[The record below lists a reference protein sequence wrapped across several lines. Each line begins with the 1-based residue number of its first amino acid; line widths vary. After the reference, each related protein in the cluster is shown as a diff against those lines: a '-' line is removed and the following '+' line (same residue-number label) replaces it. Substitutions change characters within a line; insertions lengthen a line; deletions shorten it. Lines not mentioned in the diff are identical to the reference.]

1 MTLVTSEELKEQI
14 DQIETQIEALEAEYD
29 ATFQKWREELYGDP
43 AEPSTY
49 AHMRKV
55 QEEKAQLRDKR
66 WELQDKYWDARE
78 YERENRFVRPNGN
91 RFYEFINK
99 GVGAPPKIHL
109 KIHDVSKKLEEITL
123 NKWLPIGMIAAA
135 MIIVSTIVYLL
146 PVLALNPILFT
157 ATILLPSEL
166 EEGAVATG
174 KLLIIAIVVGIYLL
188 MKRKRKAGSFL
199 DNAALEEEQWF
210 RQGAEEWSW
219 HKRVT
224 SCLSFGAAH
233 LTMLI
238 YPFAVNIVQV
248 VLGGVFLWVYLREY
262 RLSGDGERATLVVTK
277 LHATYNRYVFNMA
290 SVAILALTVW
300 LAFSIVVQFI

>member
-1 MTLVTSEELKEQI
+1 MTFVTSEQVNEQI
-14 DQIETQIEALEAEYD
+14 NQLENQIETLEAEYD
-29 ATFQKWREELYGDP
+29 ATFKKWSELSFDDP
-43 AEPSTY
+43 AESSAY
-49 AHMRKV
+49 AHLQEVR
-55 QEEKAQLRDKR
+55 EEKTQLRDAR
-66 WELQDKYWDARE
+66 WELRDKYWEARE
-78 YERENRFVRPNGN
+78 YERENRFVRPSGN
-91 RFYEFINK
+91 RFYELINK

-109 KIHDVSKKLEEITL
+109 KISDVSKKLEEITL
-123 NKWLPIGMIAAA
+123 NKWLPVGMIAAA

-146 PVLALNPILFT
+146 PVLALNPILFI
-157 ATILLPSEL
+157 ATVLLPSEL

-174 KLLIIAIVVGIYLL
+174 KLLIVAIVVGMYLL
-188 MKRKRKAGSFL
+188 LKRKRKAESFL

-210 RQGAEEWSW
+210 RQGAETWSW
-219 HKRVT
+219 SKRVT

-248 VLGGVFLWVYLREY
+248 ILGGVFLWVYLREY
-262 RLSGDGERATLVVTK
+262 RLSEDSERATLVVTK

-300 LAFSIVVQFI
+300 LAISIVVQFI